1 MAVIE
6 NPTFWVTVA
15 FFIFAGFMVWLK
27 VPAMLAK
34 GLDQRAARIRNELDE
49 ARKLKE
55 EAKALLAQIQRKHHE
70 AKAEAEAMVEQSRE
84 EAKLF
89 AKDAA
94 MELKAYFDR
103 LERTAG
109 EKITQAEADAVKEVQ
124 MAAVDVAIRAAGQ
137 IMEEELGGEAG
148 RQLTDKA
155 ISDLQENFTPQS

>member
-6 NPTFWVTVA
+6 NPLFWVTVA
-15 FFIFAGFMVWLK
+15 FFIFVGLMVWLK

-49 ARKLKE
+49 ARNLKE

-70 AKAEAEAMVEQSRE
+70 AKAEAEAMVEQSKE

-89 AKDAA
+89 AKDA
-94 MELKAYFDR
+94 EKQLKAYFDR
-103 LERTAG
+103 LERTVG

-124 MAAVDVAIRAAGQ
+124 MAAVDVAIRAARQ
-137 IMEEELGGEAG
+137 IMKEELGGEAG
-148 RQLTDKA
+148 HQLTDKA